1 MKRKPATC
9 CGPDRLRALAAIGS
23 ALACATTWAAEAP
36 TCSAVHMST
45 PGWSDLEVTNDL
57 AGVVLKGLGYRQQVD
72 TLSVA
77 ITYQALTNGQID
89 VFLGDWSPA
98 HERFTQPLLAAKK
111 IERLHQNL
119 TGAKY
124 TLVVPDYVAAAGV
137 RTFADLAAHGEE
149 FRHRI
154 YGIDAGSPGNES
166 IEMAIKGSALM
177 DWSVVPSS
185 EQGMLA
191 QVARDIARKR
201 WIVFLGWEPHPMN
214 LTYKLVYLSGG
225 DEFFGPDFGGAT
237 VSTVARAG
245 FAQACPNLGRLFSQL
260 SFTVAG
266 EDQIMSAIDSGKQ
279 SGSDAA
285 AAYLKSH
292 IDELRGWLDGVQTRD
307 GKPGFPAVEASL
319 GSRG

>member
-1 MKRKPATC
+1 MRS
-9 CGPDRLRALAAIGS
+9 AAIAAAVLCLAPGVRAAGAS
-23 ALACATTWAAEAP
+23 ASEAAACA
-36 TCSAVHMST
+36 AVHMSS
-45 PGWSDLEVTNDL
+45 PGWSDLEATNEV
-57 AGVVLKGLGYRQQVD
+57 AGAVLRGLGYEQRVD

-98 HERFTQPLLAAKK
+98 HDRFTQPLLAAKK
-111 IERLHQNL
+111 IERLHRNL
-119 TGAKY
+119 SGAKY

-137 RTFADLAAHGEE
+137 RTFADLAAHGDE

-166 IEMAIKGSALM
+166 IERAINGSALK

-191 QVARDIARKR
+191 QAARDIARKR

-214 LTYKLVYLSGG
+214 LTYKLVYLAGG

-245 FAQACPNLGRLFSQL
+245 FIESCPNLGRLFSQL
-260 SFTVAG
+260 TFTVAG
-266 EDQIMSAIDSGKQ
+266 EDELMSAIDNGKQ

-285 AAYLKSH
+285 AAYLRRH
-292 IDELRGWLDGVQTRD
+292 TDELRGWLEGVQTRD
-307 GKPGFPAVEASL
+307 GKPGLAAVQAAL
-319 GSRG
+319 GARG